1 MYNPSCG
8 NYTTRDKVFV
18 NSVIVWRLDQ
28 SRLWVDRSFLSAGG
42 VLNKAFEASGQA
54 IAMFTYSELDAIQG
68 MWREDSSR
76 IPSLQFPV

>member
-1 MYNPSCG
+1 MYNPSGG

-18 NSVIVWRLDQ
+18 NSVIVWRPDQ
-28 SRLWVDRSFLSAGG
+28 SRLGWQEFSVSWG